1 MDTSPPL
8 PMSTQR
14 DRFLTPEE
22 YLAIERAAETKSE
35 YFAGEMFA
43 LAGAS
48 RKHVRIVTNI
58 VAELSVRLE
67 GGPCEVYS
75 SDLRVRVSE
84 TGLYTY
90 PDVLVV
96 CGEPEM
102 DADDVLLN
110 PVLIVE
116 VLSPSTEAYDRGRK
130 FEHYRRIPSLAE
142 YLLVAQDA
150 QRIEQYTRQDRER
163 WLLTEVR
170 GPDGVVRCE
179 SISCELPCARAYRN
193 VD

>member
-1 MDTSPPL
+1 
-8 PMSTQR
+8 MSTR
-14 DRFLTPEE
+14 PDRFLTPEE

-48 RKHVRIVTNI
+48 RKHVRIVTNL

-75 SDLRVRVSE
+75 SDLRVKVFES
-84 TGLYTY
+84 GLYTY

-102 DADDVLLN
+102 EDDDILLN
-110 PVLIVE
+110 PRLIVE

-130 FEHYRRIPSLAE
+130 FEHYRRIPSLGE

-150 QRIEQYTRQDRER
+150 HRVEQYTRQDRER

-170 GPDGVVRCE
+170 GLEGMVRCE
-179 SISCELPCARAYRN
+179 SISCELPCARVYRN
-193 VD
+193 TD

>member
-1 MDTSPPL
+1 
-8 PMSTQR
+8 MSTR
-14 DRFLTPEE
+14 PDRLLTPQE
-22 YLAIERAAETKSE
+22 YLEIERAAETRSD

-48 RKHVRIVTNI
+48 RTHTRIVANLIT
-58 VAELSVRLE
+58 EFSGGLE
-67 GGPCEVYS
+67 GGPCEVYA
-75 SDLRVRVSE
+75 SDMRVKVSE

-96 CGEPEM
+96 CGVPEM
-102 DADDVLLN
+102 EDDDVLLN

-142 YLLVAQDA
+142 YLLVAQDTH
-150 QRIEQYTRQDRER
+150 RIEQFTRQDPEH
-163 WLLTEVR
+163 WLMTEVR
-170 GPDGVVRCE
+170 GLEGTVRCE
-179 SISCELPCARAYRN
+179 AVACELPCSRVYRN
-193 VD
+193 AI

>member
-1 MDTSPPL
+1 
-8 PMSTQR
+8 MSTQR

-170 GPDGVVRCE
+170 GLEGMVQCE
-179 SISCELPCARAYRN
+179 SISCELPCGRVYRN
-193 VD
+193 TD

>member
-1 MDTSPPL
+1 MDTSPAL
-8 PMSTQR
+8 PISTQP

-48 RKHVRIVTNI
+48 RRHNRIVANLI
-58 VAELSVRLE
+58 VELGTRLE
-67 GGPCEVYS
+67 GGPCEVYP
-75 SDLRVRVSE
+75 SDMRVKVSE

-96 CGEPEM
+96 CGEPELE
-102 DADDVLLN
+102 DDDILLN
-110 PVLIVE
+110 PRLILE
-116 VLSPSTEAYDRGRK
+116 VLSPSTEAYDRGRM

-142 YLLVAQDA
+142 YLLVAQDTH
-150 QRIEQYTRQDRER
+150 RIEQYTRQDRER

-179 SISCELPCARAYRN
+179 SISCELPYARVYRN

>member
-1 MDTSPPL
+1 
-8 PMSTQR
+8 MSTQR

-170 GPDGVVRCE
+170 GLDGVVQCE
-179 SISCELPCARAYRN
+179 AVPCELPLARVYRN
-193 VD
+193 AGHEG